1 MVLHLSEDPGQGADQ
16 FRSGREVPV
25 VSSGLARGLPE
36 ALGGIELRGVR
47 WQLVHFQPLAI
58 GAEPIPY
65 RSILVV
71 GGVVLNQN
79 GSTPPIAPCQLFQEG
94 EVGGGVEDGV
104 LPVMETGV
112 PQFDGSQ
119 DLYALAFSC
128 DRHFGR
134 VADAAPGGMQRGVL
148 SKTGFIGENQRPAL
162 GSGFFLRLG

>member
-79 GSTPPIAPCQLFQEG
+79 RPCAAIGSRQLFQKAQ
-94 EVGGGVEDGV
+94 VGVGVEDRV
-104 LPVMETGV
+104 LPVMETSA

-119 DLYALAFSC
+119 DLDALALSRNGDFRC
-128 DRHFGR
+128 VPDPT
-134 VADAAPGGMQRGVL
+134 PGGMQRGVL